1 MRNRQIME
9 TLEREKSELAN
20 EHGKL
25 ATMLSQTQAH
35 SVSTLILDFCMML
48 TVKMC

>member
-1 MRNRQIME
+1 MGLQEERTRNRQIME

-25 ATMLSQTQAH
+25 ASMLSQTQAR
-35 SVSTLILDFCMML
+35 SISTFDEGVL
-48 TVKMC
+48 